1 MNIDEWTGRIVECF
15 ETMGYQLYLYR
26 NTPGGREF
34 LTHGGEIRLIQ
45 RGDDTA
51 TDNYFAKFQ
60 EREQL
65 AAIAEAFGS
74 FGIESDSDQN
84 LKGVVE
90 AQTKHLEDMRSLV
103 FKGKAPEVK
112 R

>member
-1 MNIDEWTGRIVECF
+1 MKIDQWTGRIVENLM
-15 ETMGYQLYLYR
+15 TMGYALYLYR

-34 LTHGGEIRLIQ
+34 LTHGGEVRLVQ
-45 RGDDTA
+45 RGEETA
-51 TDNYFAKFQ
+51 TDNYFAQFQ

-65 AAIAEAFGS
+65 TAIAEAFGS
-74 FGIESDSDQN
+74 FGIESESDQK

-90 AQTKHLEDMRSLV
+90 AQTRHLEDMRSLV
-103 FKGKAPEVK
+103 FKGKVPEVK

>member
-1 MNIDEWTGRIVECF
+1 MNIDQWTGRIVERYDM
-15 ETMGYQLYLYR
+15 MGYQLYLYR
-26 NTPGGREF
+26 STPAGREF
-34 LTHGGEIRLIQ
+34 LTHGGEVRLIQ
-45 RGDDTA
+45 RGEEA
-51 TDNYFAKFQ
+51 AQDNYFAQFQ

-65 AAIAEAFGS
+65 AAIAQAFGS
-74 FGIESDSDQN
+74 FGIESESDQK

-90 AQTKHLEDMRSLV
+90 AQTRHLEDMRSLV